1 MSKVLVKT
9 IIERINV
16 VTSLVLGE
24 ACRKLVGN

>member
-1 MSKVLVKT
+1 MNKVKT